1 MKSHGFFSAQSHLP
15 GRSEGMSARG
25 SDAAD
30 IRLVLSRGRGYGGG
44 CGDRG
49 VKGWVGGGVLHFT
62 LSWDFTSDLM

>member
-49 VKGWVGGGVLHFT
+49 GGGGGVLHFT

>member
-30 IRLVLSRGRGYGGG
+30 IRLVLSRGRGWGGG
-44 CGDRG
+44 CG
-49 VKGWVGGGVLHFT
+49 GGG
-62 LSWDFTSDLM
+62 